1 MFDVGDEVII
11 CTNSVLGRGHMMPV
25 SYFDNLPTIGVVT
38 HRGAILLTVSCV
50 KSGFSQTVYPEQ
62 LAPITGSTEKDWQE
76 VVG

>member
-1 MFDVGDEVII
+1 MFNVGDTVVVLN
-11 CTNSVLGRGHMMPV
+11 NSILRSGHILPV
-25 SYFDNLPTIGVVT
+25 SFFDNLPTVGI
-38 HRGAILLTVSCV
+38 ILDVGSLLHVQCG